1 MCVKR
6 SIAHICI
13 FQVIFRNRIVINC
26 ILELRKLGQRAVTD
40 PELKLGAPGFH
51 KPYAD
56 VIYFLFCVLFLS
68 VLKLVD
74 GRF

>member
-6 SIAHICI
+6 SIAHVCI

-40 PELKLGAPGFH
+40 PELQGSINHMLM
-51 KPYAD
+51 
-56 VIYFLFCVLFLS
+56 LFIFFS
-68 VLKLVD
+68 V
-74 GRF
+74 FCSFQF